1 MRISDWSSDV
11 CSSDLAGGSAAFPA
25 VGACNVYTP
34 SMFGSDDPS
43 DFDCSSDSPSRYYCP
58 TGRMVA
64 TRGVNGPPDYLG
76 IYVHIVRKIVV
87 SGTSVLFRV
96 DLGGRRIFKIK
107 TYNILI
113 YR

>member
-11 CSSDLAGGSAAFPA
+11 CSSDLAGASAAFPA

-58 TGRMVA
+58 TGRKVA

-76 IYVHIVRKIVV
+76 IYVHMRHDFLT
-87 SGTSVLFRV
+87 GLFQDNMTLERTSVVRLEPQG
-96 DLGGRRIFKIK
+96 L
-107 TYNILI
+107 N
-113 YR
+113 